1 MTAGARAGWFLAS
14 LATLMLIVA
23 VWQAVASKGLVSPVF
38 LPGPDRIYGAVA
50 KGFAKGDLIAQ
61 TGETVRRMLLG
72 WALASVIGVA
82 LGALI
87 GVSETARNWLAP
99 TLEFVRPLPASAIAP
114 TAVIIFGLTDRMVLF
129 LIAFGS
135 LWPMLL
141 TTIHGFVNVH
151 PRLREVSRTLSLG
164 EFAYVRKIALPAA
177 LPDILGGLRLGLTVA
192 LILAVVGE
200 MITVQG
206 GLGARILL
214 GARSFRSA
222 DLFAGVVLLGL
233 IGLVSNGLLG
243 LIELHVLR
251 WKAR

>member
-1 MTAGARAGWFLAS
+1 MKAGVRAAWFAAS
-14 LATLMLIVA
+14 IAVFMLIGA
-23 VWQAVASKGLVSPVF
+23 LWQVVSSRGLVSPVF
-38 LPGPDRIYGAVA
+38 LPGPDRICAAVV
-50 KGFAKGDLIAQ
+50 KGFARGDLIAQ
-61 TGETVRRMLLG
+61 TGDTVRRMLVG
-72 WALASVIGVA
+72 WVLASVIGVA
-82 LGALI
+82 LGTMI
-87 GVSETARNWLAP
+87 GVSAAAREWLAP
-99 TLEFVRPLPASAIAP
+99 MLEFVRPLPASAIAP
-114 TAVIIFGLTDRMVLF
+114 VAVVIFGLTDRMVLI

-141 TTIHGFVNVH
+141 TTIHGFSNVH
-151 PRLREVSRTLSLG
+151 PRLREVSRTLDLSEL
-164 EFAYVRKIALPAA
+164 AYVFKIALPAA

-222 DLFAGVVLLGL
+222 DLFSGVVLLGL
-233 IGLVSNGLLG
+233 IGLVSNGLLS
-243 LIELHVLR
+243 LIESRALR